1 MNKVQKATTG
11 IFLALFF
18 IGAFIF
24 FGFLF
29 TSVLKAQEYT
39 KENPLILE
47 DGTEM
52 YGDTLDILPSTE
64 SRYGQLEKDLSGW
77 RKVGLVGNK
86 QLYLNV
92 EKIEAAAI
100 FRHVWVMFEFTD
112 GAKVVPGHATGIVR
126 VVSEATIDCSSGLTK
141 PMRDFYLD
149 KYWIIRTQ
157 TVYQNGQGMS
167 FARKPGSIAW
177 AMKEVSCNGA
187 SIEDVQLGPST

>member
-29 TSVLKAQEYT
+29 ASVLNAQEYT

-52 YGDTLDILPSTE
+52 YGDTVDIKPSDI
-64 SRYGQLEKDLSGW
+64 SRYGQMENDLEGW
-77 RKVGLVGNK
+77 KQIGFTDNRKLFV
-86 QLYLNV
+86 NV
-92 EKIEAAAI
+92 DKIEYAAI

-112 GAKVVPGHATGIVR
+112 GPKVVPGAATGIVR

-149 KYWIIRTQ
+149 KDWVIKTQ
-157 TVYQNGQGMS
+157 TVYQNGQAMS
-167 FARKPGSIAW
+167 FARQKGTIAY
-177 AMKEVSCNGA
+177 AMKAISCDGA
-187 SIEDVQLGPST
+187 KVEDVKMGTTE